1 MPGLALQLLCSSY
14 APASRPVVGSR
25 RCDAPRCSVIPDL
38 AAAPLDALAAT
49 PLVSDLAAA
58 PHLAVNP
65 AVFGLVGASALGA
78 AAWSATRPQ
87 VPIGAPYPADAK
99 AYDPDKADT
108 FYGARLPLV
117 ASRLLRLGAL
127 TFAFNLRLA
136 LDYFAYKRA
145 GSPEDEPW
153 PNEKDRAKE
162 ALGLATQLGPTFIK
176 LAQAL
181 SIRTDLIPEVSA
193 RRRPPAR
200 ARSQVPTTH
209 GPTPPPPAVTAAA
222 PHRRTR
228 WSCGSCRTP
237 CPPSTPTTRARSSLA
252 SLRCLAARRAGWSKA
267 PPKPA
272 RGRRAARPPGPSSGR
287 CSCSLLPERRLSSWS
302 KLAAASAAR
311 LRPPHGGG
319 LCRAHAIHGQA
330 GLSSIFAALSPEP
343 LAAASIGQV
352 YKGVLRD
359 GREVAVKVQRPQ
371 ILDDI
376 ALDLYLLRILTP
388 LQTRASAG

>member
-1 MPGLALQLLCSSY
+1 MLLPLTSEDGDFASLSQHTLILRILLLIPMPGLALQLLCSSY

-49 PLVSDLAAA
+49 PLVSDLAAT

-65 AVFGLVGASALGA
+65 ALFGLVGASALGA

-200 ARSQVPTTH
+200 PRPLAGSHDPRTH
-209 GPTPPPPAVTAAA
+209 AA
-222 PHRRTR
+222 
-228 WSCGSCRTP
+228 
-237 CPPSTPTTRARSSLA
+237 
-252 SLRCLAARRAGWSKA
+252 AARRHRRRPAQAYALELRQLQDAVPAFDSDHAREILARELKVSGGAAGRLVESA
-267 PPKPA
+267 AEACSRTA
-272 RGRRAARPPGPSSGR
+272 RRPPAWA
-287 CSCSLLPERRLSSWS
+287 L
-302 KLAAASAAR
+302 
-311 LRPPHGGG
+311 LRP
-319 LCRAHAIHGQA
+319 LLL
-330 GLSSIFAALSPEP
+330 LSAPGAA
-343 LAAASIGQV
+343 
-352 YKGVLRD
+352 
-359 GREVAVKVQRPQ
+359 PQ
-371 ILDDI
+371 
-376 ALDLYLLRILTP
+376 
-388 LQTRASAG
+388 